1 MRTPFTTRVITTT
14 SFLAALI
21 VPACSPT
28 AGVVGDGS
36 FGAPETDTSLEGGST
51 GSSSGGS
58 TSADPS
64 GSSSGAASSTT
75 LDDET
80 TAGVIYDVGNF
91 DVPELP
97 PGTCECAPHTDL
109 IMLLTLGGS
118 LITFDPETLEFD
130 TLVDQIQTP
139 DGAPVVMPYSIAISR
154 SGQAWVQTNVFP
166 GEPPGTMALCA
177 LDINDP
183 DEGCVMDPAFPGFGW
198 DINGT
203 TPGVL
208 GLGNY
213 GTAFVTRDMP
223 EDDEPCEDLFAHS
236 YRTTVEEGDDLGDLA
251 RMDFATM
258 RLEGLAHTDYGRGE
272 LTGTGDGRL
281 FAFSGADPAKLVEY
295 DKTTGA
301 VIATTPLPEI
311 ELTTRWAI
319 AFWGGDFYFFTDS
332 QTTPGVSEVTKF
344 DYDGDKSIEV
354 IAGASPMP
362 IVGAGTS
369 TCVSTGEG

>member
-1 MRTPFTTRVITTT
+1 MPLTTRVTTTT
-14 SFLAALI
+14 SLLAALI

-36 FGAPETDTSLEGGST
+36 FGVPETDTSPD
-51 GSSSGGS
+51 GSSTEGSGGGS
-58 TSADPS
+58 TSPDPS
-64 GSSSGAASSTT
+64 GSSSGAPSSMT
-75 LDDET
+75 LDDGT

-109 IMLLTLGGS
+109 IMLLTLGSS
-118 LITFDPETLEFD
+118 LLTFDPETLEFD
-130 TLVDQIQTP
+130 TLVDQIEMT
-139 DGAPVVMPYSIAISR
+139 DGGPVVMPYSIAISR
-154 SGQAWVQTNVFP
+154 SGQAWVQSNLTP
-166 GEPPGTMALCA
+166 GEPPGTMGLCV
-177 LDINDP
+177 LDINNP
-183 DEGCVMDPAFPGFGW
+183 EEGCSIDPEYPGFGW
-198 DINGT
+198 DINGS

-213 GTAFVTRDMP
+213 GTAFVTRDSP
-223 EDDEPCEDLFAHS
+223 EEDEPCEDLFAHS

-281 FAFSGADPAKLVEY
+281 FAFSGAEPAKLVEY

-311 ELTTRWAI
+311 ELTGRWAL

-332 QTTPGVSEVTKF
+332 QTSGTSQVTKY

-354 IAGASPMP
+354 IVGESPMP
-362 IVGAGTS
+362 IIGAGTS
-369 TCVSTGEG
+369 T